1 METES
6 MKSTRLLSNV
16 DREILKAILSPNGKH
31 SSSTLLS
38 KKLGVPQTTIQRRRT
53 RLEKEF
59 LEYSYSLNLE
69 KFGWRRVDLLIYTRN
84 GKTDSVARQL
94 LENDEVTYVG
104 KSIGEHTIDL
114 RVEIIVKDN
123 AELLNILEKVKAME
137 GVQDTVWSEIV
148 EVVGKKRSV
157 PSWIIVHHY
166 KELKVCISEVE
177 QIEGVSSKATDDY
190 SSNKKIDW
198 LTIMEE
204 EKLEEQKQEIPLTT
218 LNDYFFIQNDVT

>member
-1 METES
+1 
-6 MKSTRLLSNV
+6 
-16 DREILKAILSPNGKH
+16 
-31 SSSTLLS
+31 
-38 KKLGVPQTTIQRRRT
+38 
-53 RLEKEF
+53 
-59 LEYSYSLNLE
+59 
-69 KFGWRRVDLLIYTRN
+69 
-84 GKTDSVARQL
+84 
-94 LENDEVTYVG
+94 
-104 KSIGEHTIDL
+104 
-114 RVEIIVKDN
+114 
-123 AELLNILEKVKAME
+123 ME